1 MKKIRL
7 LTSLTVLT
15 LVLAGCDG
23 TKPDEPSGDNTVNAR
38 FVASL
43 NKDKGYYDIPLK
55 YDDALFLNDAKV
67 YNKDLAELSF
77 GAAVTSSTK
86 EITTKFYEDCHFSDV
101 LAAHY
106 DETPT
111 ALSVAYTL
119 AHKTIDD
126 YELIALSSRWFDYR
140 KEWENN
146 FTIGESGDHNGF
158 SNRSNEV
165 YTALESYATTYA
177 QNRPIKLWI
186 TGYSRGGAIANV
198 LSSLIL
204 RDNRMSIEQS
214 NMFTYTFDA
223 PNGLSEENAI
233 RYENVHNI
241 VNSGDLITNFAPN
254 AYGLKRCGID
264 HEIYSLDVNNIVK
277 TFDSGIE
284 IPEFIETDL
293 NNHQYQSVTVHNDVE
308 LINFLLDYAFTVEA
322 SDESTLA
329 NTREQYVANYETAIS
344 TMIGLIFSLSSSTL
358 SELVADLSAKA
369 SDLSAI
375 LAIISSGESMAEY
388 LEPFLDKDEV
398 PYDAD
403 ALPGYMEKL
412 RNLAFVQFNPV
423 LSMVMFGTG
432 SDASRLI
439 TVHYPE
445 VIYSLMKNYH
455 ASI

>member
-7 LTSLTVLT
+7 LTSLMVLT

-23 TKPDEPSGDNTVNAR
+23 TEPDDSTGSYDVNAR

-77 GAAVTSSTK
+77 GAAVTASTK

-106 DETPT
+106 EETPT

-119 AHKTIDD
+119 AHKTIED
-126 YELIALSSRWFDYR
+126 YELVALSSRWFDYR

-146 FTIGESGDHNGF
+146 FVIGSEGDHEGF

-223 PNGLSEENAI
+223 PNGLSEEHAI

-254 AYGLKRCGID
+254 VYGLKRCGID
-264 HEIYSLDVNNIVK
+264 HEIYNLDVHNIVK
-277 TFDSGIE
+277 TFDEGID

-293 NNHQYQSVTVHNDVE
+293 NNHQYESVTVHNDIE
-308 LINFLLDYAFTVEA
+308 LMNFLLDYAFTVEG
-322 SDESTLA
+322 SESVLA
-329 NTREQYVANYETAIS
+329 NTRAQYVANFQTAIS
-344 TMIGLIFSLSSSTL
+344 TTIGLIFSLSTTTL
-358 SELVADLSAKA
+358 DELVADLSAKA
-369 SDLSAI
+369 GNISEI
-375 LAIISSGESMAEY
+375 LAIISSPESMANY
-388 LEPFLDKDEV
+388 LETFLDKDNV

-412 RNLAFVQFNPV
+412 LNLAFVQFNPV
-423 LSMVMFGTG
+423 LSMVVKGTG

-445 VIYSLMKNYH
+445 VIYSLLKNYH